1 MIKNNVGLLKQYPL
15 DDLIPS
21 QGDLK
26 TLSHENY
33 LKLKS
38 EILTEGFISP
48 FHIWINEH
56 GLPEILDGHQRRLT
70 LITMRDVD
78 KLDVPEKLPCIEVNA
93 PDRQRASRI
102 LLALTSQYGTMTKS
116 SFDEYLKQ
124 NNIETKEA
132 ISRFTMDAFEMVEF
146 DLKPQKNENSEIDV
160 DEFGKDLKNQCPS
173 CGFEFD

>member
-26 TLSHENY
+26 ELKHENY

-102 LLALTSQYGTMTKS
+102 LLALTSQYGTMTRER
-116 SFDEYLKQ
+116 FDQYLLENQ
-124 NNIETKEA
+124 IEFSEA
-132 ISRFTMDAFEMVEF
+132 ENRFTMDAFPMVDF
-146 DLKPQKNENSEIDV
+146 KVDLGGDFQDAETTKKKED
-160 DEFGKDLKNQCPS
+160 KLCPH
-173 CGFEFD
+173 CGNLL